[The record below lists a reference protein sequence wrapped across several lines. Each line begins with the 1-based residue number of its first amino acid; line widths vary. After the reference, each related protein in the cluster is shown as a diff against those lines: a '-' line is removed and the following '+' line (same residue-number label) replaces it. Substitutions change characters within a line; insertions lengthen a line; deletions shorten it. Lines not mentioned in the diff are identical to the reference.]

1 MSDPETSSG
10 LSAPEE
16 ARLRRLLADARHTA
30 PMPDDVVGRLDD
42 VLARLAVEEPVA
54 PRTVEPE
61 RPDPVVAS
69 LDAQRRRT
77 LRRRVA
83 GGLLAAAALVV
94 GGVAVPQLLSG
105 TMSGSADTMT
115 GDNAGPE
122 ADEGADAP
130 QAAATDD
137 PRAVAT
143 FPALEDLPTADV
155 QDPSALDAYLSE
167 ESLARIEAE
176 AGSASPFRLAC
187 RDVAWGAGRKLPI
200 VFGTGSERE
209 PGVAVVRGTTSEGR
223 TAVDLFVCGRPDPVG
238 SVEVPTR

>member
-42 VLARLAVEEPVA
+42 VLARLAVEEPVV
-54 PRTVEPE
+54 PRVVEPE
-61 RPDPVVAS
+61 HPDPAVAS
-69 LDAQRRRT
+69 LDARRRRT

-105 TMSGSADTMT
+105 TMSGSADSMT

-122 ADEGADAP
+122 AEGAEAP
-130 QAAATDD
+130 QAATGD

-143 FPALEDLPTADV
+143 FPALEDLPTANAE
-155 QDPSALDAYLSE
+155 DPSTWDGYLSE
-167 ESLARIEAE
+167 ESLTRIETE
-176 AGSASPFRLAC
+176 ARSASSFPLAC
-187 RDVAWGAGRKLPI
+187 RDAAWGAGRKLPI
-200 VFGTGSERE
+200 VFGTGNQRE